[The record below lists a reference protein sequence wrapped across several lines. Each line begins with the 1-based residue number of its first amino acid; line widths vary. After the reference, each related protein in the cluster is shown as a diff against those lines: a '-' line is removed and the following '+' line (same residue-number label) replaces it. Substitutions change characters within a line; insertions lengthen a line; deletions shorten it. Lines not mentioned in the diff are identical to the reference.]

1 MTGPRHSPYEGM
13 EFELELFVPDHYPLV
28 PPIVRF
34 LSKIKHPQID
44 DFGYIRSDFLG
55 SRWTPSFGIHL
66 SLLIVLELLRDPKD
80 KSLNEKTGKCYDMAD
95 GKMQDQ
101 VEKTCLDFLRLSL

>member
-1 MTGPRHSPYEGM
+1 M
-13 EFELELFVPDHYPLV
+13 EFELRSCLCQTPLSAGST
-28 PPIVRF
+28 IVRF
-34 LSKIKHPQID
+34 LSKISIPKSTFWLHP
-44 DFGYIRSDFLG
+44 RSDFLG
-55 SRWTPSFGIHL
+55 SGTPSFGIHL